1 MLVYIELIILI
12 TLILTLFIAL
22 NIFLLLES
30 SLVEKKRLILQ
41 LKGKKK
47 IYLNA
52 LTDLV
57 FDINDTFRKKKSKK
71 ESIIIVMS

>member
-12 TLILTLFIAL
+12 TLILTVFIAL

-30 SLVEKKRLILQ
+30 SLVKKKKRLILQ

-57 FDINDTFRKKKSKK
+57 FDINDTFRKKKKVRKK
-71 ESIIIVMS
+71 EL